1 VPEKPSYHRI
11 EGSVMLIMVVSKTA
25 MKGAP
30 HNKKSARRLREAVP
44 EPVTARLCSPPDFIA
59 LIYSLT
65 RT

>member
-1 VPEKPSYHRI
+1 
-11 EGSVMLIMVVSKTA
+11 MLIMVVSKTA

-30 HNKKSARRLREAVP
+30 HYKKSARRLREAVP